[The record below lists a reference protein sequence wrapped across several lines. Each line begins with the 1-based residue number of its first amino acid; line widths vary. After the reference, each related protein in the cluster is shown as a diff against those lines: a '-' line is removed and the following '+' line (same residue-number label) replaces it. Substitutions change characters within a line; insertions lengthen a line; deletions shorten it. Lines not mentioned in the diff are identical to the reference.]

1 MSPLSVAGKYAV
13 ITGAGSGI
21 NLAFAKLLLE
31 RGCSVLIGDL
41 ALRPEA
47 TSLVSQYTTTG
58 TTPRGSGSPT
68 AHFQPTNVASW
79 PHLTRLWSRALAT
92 FPRVDIVVPGA
103 GIFEPAWSSFWQA
116 PKTTTNPRTASRD
129 RADAEPGT
137 YAVID
142 VNLTHPIRLSQ
153 LAVGHWTRERRAGCL
168 VHVSS
173 IAGHAAGIGTPLYFA
188 SKHGL
193 HGFVR
198 SLGDMRDRVGIR
210 CGAVA
215 PGAVMTPMWREDP
228 GKRHM
233 AEGEESEKLFLKP
246 EEIARGMLE
255 LCENPE
261 YGNGTIL
268 EVSKGKSRVV
278 PLYHAEPPE
287 GAGVVVPKFAEGAEK
302 IWSQLEN
309 GGLKV

>member
-1 MSPLSVAGKYAV
+1 MSLSVAGKYAV

-47 TSLVSQYTTTG
+47 SSLVSQYS
-58 TTPRGSGSPT
+58 PQFSSDSSRPT
-68 AHFQPTNVASW
+68 AHFQQTNVASW
-79 PHLTRLWSRALAT
+79 PQLSRLWDTALAT

-103 GIFEPAWSSFWQA
+103 GIFEPAWSSFWHA
-116 PKTTTNPRTASRD
+116 PKTASNPDTKSRD
-129 RADAEPGT
+129 AAAAEPGT

-153 LAVGHWTRERRAGCL
+153 LAIGYWTQTHRPGCL

-173 IAGHAAGIGTPLYFA
+173 IAGHAFGFGTPLYFA

-193 HGFVR
+193 HAFVR
-198 SLGDMRDRVGIR
+198 SLGEMRDRVGIR
-210 CGAVA
+210 CSAVA

-228 GKRHM
+228 DKKHM
-233 AEGEESEKLFLKP
+233 AEEEEDAKLFTEP

-268 EVSKGKSRVV
+268 EVVKGRKRVV
-278 PLYHAEPPE
+278 PFYHAEPPQ
-287 GAGVVVPKFAEGAEK
+287 GDGVFIPKYKEGAEK
-302 IWSQLEN
+302 LWDGLESE
-309 GGLKV
+309 GLKV